1 MATESNVRS
10 DPRGTPPRSRLD
22 AYFHISER
30 GSTIERE
37 IRGGLDTFFTM
48 AYIVVLNP
56 LILGGAQD
64 VNDQSLPLGA
74 LTTSTCLVA
83 AVMTLLMGVYGRYP
97 FAIAAGLGLN
107 AVVAF
112 QLAAVM
118 SWPAAMGIVVLE
130 GLVITLLVLT
140 GLREWVMNIIPL
152 GLKQSISV
160 GIGLFI
166 AFIGFVDAGFV
177 RRIPDVANTTVP
189 VQLGVGNRLIGWP
202 TVVFAFGL
210 LLTIALMVRR
220 VRAAIL
226 LGIVITAIFAIILN
240 AIVDVGPRVDAA
252 GNVNPSGW
260 ALTVPSVPDGIVGSP
275 DFGLLG
281 AFSLGGSF
289 AQVGVI
295 VAVLFIFT
303 LMLSDFFD
311 TMGTVI
317 GVANEGG
324 LVDREGRLPGV
335 GRVLLVDSVAAA
347 AGGAASASSNTT
359 YIESAA
365 GVGEG
370 ARTGLASVITALGF
384 VVALFLTP
392 LVEVIPQEAAAPAL
406 VVVGFLLM
414 RQVAD
419 IDWGDLEIAIPAFL
433 TIVLMP
439 FTFSITNGIGAGFL
453 VYVLI
458 KAFRGRWRE
467 PGLFLWI
474 IAFLFLIYFAIDP
487 VERLLG
493 VK

>member
-1 MATESNVRS
+1 MTAESNVRS

-22 AYFHISER
+22 AYFQISER
-30 GSTIERE
+30 GSTVERE
-37 IRGGLDTFFTM
+37 IRGGLATFFTM

-64 VNDQSLPLGA
+64 VNGQRLPFGA

-130 GLVITLLVLT
+130 GLVITLLVVT
-140 GLREWVMNIIPL
+140 GLREWVMNVIPL
-152 GLKQSISV
+152 ALKQSISV

-226 LGIVITAIFAIILN
+226 LGIVITAAFAIVLN
-240 AIVDVGPRVDAA
+240 SIVDVGPRVDAA

-260 ALTVPSVPDGIVGSP
+260 ALTVPSVPEGLVGSP
-275 DFGLLG
+275 DFSLLG

-317 GVANEGG
+317 GVAGQGG
-324 LVDREGRLPGV
+324 LLDRDGRLPGV

-370 ARTGLASVITALGF
+370 ARTGLASVVTALLF
-384 VVALFLTP
+384 LVAVFLTP

-406 VVVGFLLM
+406 VIVGFLLM

-419 IDWGDLEIAIPAFL
+419 IDWGDFEIAIPAFL

-439 FTFSITNGIGAGFL
+439 FTFSITNGIGAGFIA
-453 VYVLI
+453 YVLI

-467 PGLFLWI
+467 PSLLLWI

-493 VK
+493 V

>member
-1 MATESNVRS
+1 MTTESNVRS
-10 DPRGTPPRSRLD
+10 EPRGTPPRSGLD
-22 AYFHISER
+22 AWFHISER
-30 GSTIERE
+30 GSTVERE
-37 IRGGLDTFFTM
+37 IRGGFATIFTK

-64 VNDQSLPLGA
+64 VNGQRLPLAA
-74 LTTSTCLVA
+74 LTTSTALVA

-118 SWPAAMGIVVLE
+118 SWPAAMGVVVLE
-130 GLVITLLVLT
+130 GLVITALVLT
-140 GLREWVMNIIPL
+140 GLRQWVMDAIPL
-152 GLKQSISV
+152 ALKQSISV

-177 RRIPDVANTTVP
+177 RRIPDAANTTVP

-210 LLTIALMVRR
+210 LLTIGLVVRR
-220 VRAAIL
+220 VRGAIL
-226 LGIVITAIFAIILN
+226 LGIVVTAIFAIILN

-260 ALTVPSVPDGIVGSP
+260 ALTVPKMPSGIVGSP
-275 DFGLLG
+275 DFSLLG

-289 AQVGVI
+289 VQVGVI
-295 VAVLFIFT
+295 VAVLFVFT

-324 LVDREGRLPGV
+324 LLDREGRLPGI
-335 GRVLLVDSVAAA
+335 GRVLFVDSIAAA

-370 ARTGLASVITALGF
+370 ARTGLASVVTGLLF

-392 LVEVIPQEAAAPAL
+392 LVEVVPQEAAAPAL

-419 IDWGDLEIAIPAFL
+419 IDWADSAIAIPAFL
-433 TIVLMP
+433 SIILMP
-439 FTFSITNGIGAGFL
+439 FTFSITNGIGAGFIA
-453 VYVLI
+453 YVFI
-458 KAFRGRWRE
+458 KAFQGRWRE
-467 PGLFLWI
+467 PGVLLWI
-474 IAFLFLIYFAIDP
+474 IALLFVIYFAIDP

>member
-37 IRGGLDTFFTM
+37 IRGGLATFFTM

-64 VNDQSLPLGA
+64 VNDQRLPLGA

-252 GNVNPSGW
+252 GNVNPTGW